1 MTRLVGS
8 LGIVVA
14 TATIYTGTAP
24 ILGVAI
30 YLAAASVLSP
40 GCWASGGDR

>member
-1 MTRLVGS
+1 MTRLIGS

-14 TATIYTGTAP
+14 AISIYTGTAP

-40 GCWASGGDR
+40 GWMSSGGDR